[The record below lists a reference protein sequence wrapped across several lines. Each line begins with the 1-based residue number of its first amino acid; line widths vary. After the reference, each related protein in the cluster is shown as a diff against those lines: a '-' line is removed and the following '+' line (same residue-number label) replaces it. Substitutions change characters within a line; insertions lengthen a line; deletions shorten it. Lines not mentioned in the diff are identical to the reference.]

1 MKRRARR
8 LSVGLWLLAL
18 AGCLAVIAQTRFVA
32 DLSAFMPK
40 MPNQRQQMLVEQ
52 LRDGVIARL
61 IMIGIE
67 GGDAPERAR
76 LSSALAERLRANPS
90 FVGIQNGDAATQELD
105 RVYFFN
111 NRYLLSPTVTNQRF
125 TTTGLHQSI
134 ADSIDALAGNAG
146 LVLKRLLPRDPT
158 GETLQLLA
166 QFTGN
171 SQPHSVSG
179 AWASRDGQRALL
191 LAQTRIDG
199 SDTEAQAQA
208 IETIRQNFNQ
218 LAGRS
223 ASTRLV
229 MSGTSVM
236 AVSARGTI
244 EGEVS
249 RLAAMSVVLVVSLL
263 LLVYRSGWLLV
274 LGLLPVASG
283 ALVGIA
289 AVSLGFGHV
298 HGLTL
303 GFGTTLIGEAVDYS
317 IYLFVQRAG
326 GDNPSTFWRTIRL
339 GVLTSTAGFAALLF
353 SGFPGLSQLGLY
365 SISGLV
371 AAALVTRHV
380 LPALM
385 PQGIALRDLTR
396 LGMQLEQ
403 AVNGVKRLRGLIVVV
418 LIGAGAVILFHAGD
432 IWNRQLSALSPISKA
447 DMKLDAELRS
457 DLGATDMRYMA
468 TFTAADEETA
478 LRGAEQAGAV
488 LQGLVRD
495 RIIGGFN
502 SPAMV
507 LPSVALQ
514 RARQATIPQDQQVRA
529 NLTLALADLPIKPD
543 RLEGFLADLRAA
555 QARPALTR
563 EDLNGTSAALLVDS
577 LLVKRDKDYL
587 VLMPLRSTGEGP
599 RGDLI
604 DLGLVTDT
612 LNAQGLSNVTV
623 IDILEETTAVFD
635 SYLKEALILSGLGC
649 LAIVALLLIALR
661 SIARTLRVVTPL
673 VGAVLC
679 VTAVL
684 LAAGVQLTIMHLV
697 GLLLV
702 VAVGSN
708 YALFFDIGAQPSSD
722 ADRRQTLTSL
732 VVANLTTVASF
743 GLLGFSKVPV
753 LSAIGTT
760 VGPGALLALVFSA
773 VLAGAH
779 ANESAR

>member
-1 MKRRARR
+1 V
-8 LSVGLWLLAL
+8 SLWLLTL
-18 AGCLAVIAQTRFVA
+18 ATCLAVIAQTRFVA

-40 MPNQRQQMLVEQ
+40 MPNQRQQLLVEQ

-67 GGDAPERAR
+67 GGNAPERAR
-76 LSSALAERLRANPS
+76 LSSAMAEKLRANPS
-90 FVGIQNGDAATQELD
+90 FVGIQNGDAATQERD
-105 RVYFFN
+105 RAYFFN
-111 NRYLLSPTVTNQRF
+111 NRYLLSPGVTSQRF
-125 TTTGLHQSI
+125 TSAGLRQSI
-134 ADSIDALAGNAG
+134 SDSIDALAGNAG

-158 GETLQLLA
+158 GETLQLLG
-166 QFTGN
+166 QFAGN
-171 SQPHSVSG
+171 SQPHSVRG
-179 AWASRDGQRALL
+179 AWASRDEQRALL

-208 IETIRQNFNQ
+208 IETIQQSFNQ

-223 ASTRLV
+223 PDTRLV

-274 LGLLPVASG
+274 LGLLPVVSG

-326 GDNPSTFWRTIRL
+326 GENPSAFWRTIRL

-371 AAALVTRHV
+371 AAALVTRYV

-385 PQGIALRDLTR
+385 PQGIALRDLTH
-396 LGMQLEQ
+396 LGVQLEQ
-403 AVNGVKRLRGLIVVV
+403 LTNRVKRLRGLIVVV
-418 LIGAGAVILFHAGD
+418 VIAAGAGIFFHAGD

-447 DMKLDAELRS
+447 DMKLDMELRS

-468 TFTAADEETA
+468 TFTAADEQSA
-478 LRGAEQAGAV
+478 LRGAEQAGVV
-488 LQGLVRD
+488 LQGLVQGKV
-495 RIIGGFN
+495 IGGFN
-502 SPAMV
+502 SPAIV
-507 LPSVALQ
+507 LPSMALQ
-514 RARQATIPQDQQVRA
+514 RARQAAIPHSQQVRA
-529 NLTLALADLPIKPD
+529 NLTQALADLPIKPE
-543 RLEGFLADLRAA
+543 RLEGFLVDLQAA

-577 LLVKRDKDYL
+577 LLIKRDKDYL

-599 RGDLI
+599 KGDLI
-604 DLGLVTDT
+604 DLGSVTT
-612 LNAQGLSNVTV
+612 ALNAQGLSHVTV

-661 SIARTLRVVTPL
+661 SIPRTLRVVTPL

-684 LAAGVQLTIMHLV
+684 LATGVQLTIMHLV

-779 ANESAR
+779 ANAGAR